1 MLFAIKSYKNSP
13 PQFETFGSVFLGT
26 VPLFGESNLSG
37 KPNVRKMSD
46 TEFEMSFTSSQAG
59 QYMRG
64 SC

>member
-1 MLFAIKSYKNSP
+1 MLFAKVLQIQPTSIRNFWLK
-13 PQFETFGSVFLGT
+13 VFLGT
-26 VPLFGESNLSG
+26 VPFFGESNLSG

-46 TEFEMSFTSSQAG
+46 TEFEMSFASSQAG